1 MKAIKLI
8 TSVFIIIWAMAIL
21 SGCTKEGVVGPRG
34 ELGEDGS
41 TILSGSTA
49 PDPAAGKIGDYYFR
63 ISNND
68 FYGPKT
74 ANGWGMAANLKGAPG
89 AEGSAILSGTVAPG
103 SALGANGDFYFRINT
118 GDFYGPKGNAGWGT
132 PVNLKGSVGPKGKDG
147 ATIISG
153 AAAPTNG
160 IGTNGD
166 FYFQV
171 LTGNFYGPKT
181 AAGWGTPTNLKGAN
195 GAAGA
200 AGSKII
206 SGTGAP
212 GTALG
217 RTGDFYFNR
226 STADFYGPK
235 NGSNWGSPINL
246 KGPAG
251 PPGTANVIYSDWMDI
266 SVDSGVIKIPVKEL
280 TQAIL
285 DGGHVAVYAK
295 EYKGN
300 TFLGLNQLPFTSR
313 HTGSLLEFELGLN
326 RITVYSTVSAL
337 SNYGTKFR
345 YIIIPGGV
353 FSPDT
358 RSQLQDYNLVKR
370 MYNIPD

>member
-41 TILSGSTA
+41 TILSGSA
-49 PDPAAGKIGDYYFR
+49 VPDPAAGKIGDYYFR

-74 ANGWGMAANLKGAPG
+74 ANGWGKATNLKGAPG

-103 SALGANGDFYFRINT
+103 TALGANGDFYFRINT
-118 GDFYGPKGNAGWGT
+118 GDFYGPKSNAGWGT
-132 PVNLKGSVGPKGKDG
+132 PVNLKGSAGPKGEDG

-153 AAAPTNG
+153 AAGPTNG
-160 IGTNGD
+160 IGATGD

-181 AAGWGTPTNLKGAN
+181 AAGWGIPTNLKGAN

-200 AGSKII
+200 AGSQII

-212 GTALG
+212 GTSVG

-251 PPGTANVIYSDWMDI
+251 PPGTANVIYSDWMDM
-266 SVDSGVIKIPVKEL
+266 SVDSGVIKIPAKEL

-295 EYKGN
+295 EYKG
-300 TFLGLNQLPFTSR
+300 TTLLGLNQLPFISR
-313 HTGSLLEFELGLN
+313 HTGTLLEFKLGLN

-337 SNYGTKFR
+337 SNNDTKFR
-345 YIIIPGGV
+345 YIIIPGGI